1 MSSPASV
8 SFEKGGR
15 SERYANPPY
24 ALSIRVSGAGGCV
37 GADGG
42 TQRQPSTSLNSNER
56 KELLV
61 GEVPT
66 GEQLFYLSF
75 DEFRPSRRYGCLRFE
90 LMVGEESNRETTR
103 LEGKGCGAP
112 AEKSLNG

>member
-61 GEVPT
+61 GRGVKGGSGGMARAAGALP
-66 GEQLFYLSF
+66 LFMQ
-75 DEFRPSRRYGCLRFE
+75 P
-90 LMVGEESNRETTR
+90 
-103 LEGKGCGAP
+103 
-112 AEKSLNG
+112 